1 MRYAQWTIVATLVL
15 AAGTAFAD
23 DPLSSTPDPNAAAGG
38 SGSGSGAGGIA
49 AASGS
54 AVAGGPI
61 INDNL
66 VLSKGELGVVGGLG
80 IFTTSSQ
87 TTVAPIMTNTT
98 TSEQLAIGAGY
109 GVTDQITAGLFWNIP
124 LNSSPGGAFPDAGNL
139 DFYGG
144 YQILRND
151 KMVLAAG
158 ADLDLVFT
166 PNTTAALINLGATFR
181 YNLTPMIALY
191 TGDPIAPAAVGQQLS
206 ISTATKGV
214 IGLSI
219 PVGVA
224 VQPIPALFAWG
235 QTTLFDFQFAPTGN
249 TSVIFADFIP
259 LELGAL
265 YRVAPAIDVGGELA
279 FSDLEHVGTA
289 ADVTFFVLARYRRH
303 VAN

>member
-1 MRYAQWTIVATLVL
+1 MRYAQWTIVATMVL

-23 DPLSSTPDPNAAAGG
+23 DPLSSTPDPNAAAGSG
-38 SGSGSGAGGIA
+38 SGSGSSAGGIA
-49 AASGS
+49 AASGG

-80 IFTTSSQ
+80 ILSSSEQ
-87 TTVAPIMTNTT
+87 SATPPVMTITTNT
-98 TSEQLAIGAGY
+98 ELLAIGAGY
-109 GVTDQITAGLFWNIP
+109 GVTDQITAGLTWNIP
-124 LNSSPGGAFPDAGNL
+124 INASPGGAFPDAGQL

-191 TGDPIAPAAVGQQLS
+191 TGDPIAPSAVGQQLS
-206 ISTATKGV
+206 ISTASKGV
-214 IGLSI
+214 IGLTI

-249 TSVIFADFIP
+249 TDVIFADFIP
-259 LELGAL
+259 LEIGAL
-265 YRVAPAIDVGGELA
+265 YRVTPAIDVGGELA
-279 FSDLEHVGTA
+279 FSDLEHLGST
-289 ADVTFFVLARYRRH
+289 ADVDFFVLARYRRH
-303 VAN
+303 VN